1 MTEIVV
7 ARLDAGAEE
16 TRSLESCL
24 SDAERER
31 AARFRFERD
40 RRRFIVARARL
51 REELA
56 ARLGVR
62 PEARLGVRPE
72 AVRFAYGDNGKPRLA
87 DHALQFSVS
96 HCDDVALF
104 AFSKTAE
111 VGVDIE
117 AIRPV
122 READA
127 IAVQFFSPLE
137 HAGYAALAP
146 RDRLLGFFRVWTRKE
161 AYVKALG
168 VGFSMALE
176 RFDLSVAP
184 RGWRVHSF
192 FPLPGFI
199 ASLACHHG

>member
-7 ARLDAGAEE
+7 ARLDAGLEE

-24 SDAERER
+24 SGAERER

-62 PEARLGVRPE
+62 PEAVE
-72 AVRFAYGDNGKPRLA
+72 FAYGDNGKPRLPNQ
-87 DHALQFSVS
+87 ALQFSVS

-104 AFSKTAE
+104 AFSQVE
-111 VGVDIE
+111 VGVDVE

-122 READA
+122 READT

-184 RGWRVHSF
+184 RGWRLHSF

>member
-7 ARLDAGAEE
+7 ARLDAGPDE
-16 TRSLESCL
+16 TRALESCL
-24 SDAERER
+24 SGAERER

-56 ARLGVR
+56 ARLGM
-62 PEARLGVRPE
+62 RPE
-72 AVRFAYGDNGKPRLA
+72 AVQFAYGDNGKPRLT
-87 DHALQFSVS
+87 DQALQFSVS

-184 RGWRVHSF
+184 RGWHVLSF

>member
-7 ARLDAGAEE
+7 ARLDAGLEE

-24 SDAERER
+24 SGAERER

-62 PEARLGVRPE
+62 PEAVE
-72 AVRFAYGDNGKPRLA
+72 FAYGDNGKPRLPNQ
-87 DHALQFSVS
+87 ALQFSVS

-104 AFSKTAE
+104 AFSQVE
-111 VGVDIE
+111 VGVDVE

-122 READA
+122 READT

-168 VGFSMALE
+168 AGFSMALE

-184 RGWRVHSF
+184 RGWRLHSF

>member
-7 ARLDAGAEE
+7 ARLDTGPED

-40 RRRFIVARARL
+40 RRRFVVARARL

-56 ARLGVR
+56 KRLG
-62 PEARLGVRPE
+62 GRPE
-72 AVRFAYGDNGKPRLA
+72 AVEFAYGDNGKPRLPNQ
-87 DHALQFSVS
+87 ALQFSVS

-104 AFSKTAE
+104 AFSQTAQ
-111 VGVDIE
+111 VGVDVE

-184 RGWRVHSF
+184 RGWRLHSF
-192 FPLPGFI
+192 FPLPGFV
-199 ASLACHHG
+199 ASLASHHG

>member
-7 ARLDAGAEE
+7 ARLDAGADE

-24 SDAERER
+24 SSAERAR
-31 AARFRFERD
+31 AAKFKFERD

-56 ARLGVR
+56 ARLGVS
-62 PEARLGVRPE
+62 ARQVE
-72 AVRFAYGDNGKPRLA
+72 FAYGDNGKPRLA
-87 DHALQFSVS
+87 NQALQFSVS

-104 AFSKTAE
+104 AFSPDAE

-184 RGWRVHSF
+184 RGWRLHSF
-192 FPLPGFI
+192 FPLPGFV
-199 ASLACHHG
+199 ASLASHHG

>member
-56 ARLGVR
+56 
-62 PEARLGVRPE
+62 ARLGVRPE

-184 RGWRVHSF
+184 RGWHVHSF

>member
-7 ARLDAGAEE
+7 ARLDAGPEE

-24 SDAERER
+24 SEAERGR

-51 REELA
+51 RKELA
-56 ARLGVR
+56 ARLGTSAER
-62 PEARLGVRPE
+62 IE
-72 AVRFAYGDNGKPRLA
+72 FAYGDNGKPRLA
-87 DHALQFSVS
+87 DQAWQFSVS

-104 AFSKTAE
+104 AFSKTAQ

-184 RGWRVHSF
+184 RGWQLRSF

-199 ASLACHHG
+199 ASLAYHHG

>member
-24 SDAERER
+24 SSAERER
-31 AARFRFERD
+31 AAKFHFERD

-56 ARLGVR
+56 ARLGVS
-62 PEARLGVRPE
+62 ARQVE
-72 AVRFAYGDNGKPRLA
+72 FAYGDNGKPRLA
-87 DHALQFSVS
+87 NQALQFSVS

-104 AFSKTAE
+104 AFSHDAE

-184 RGWRVHSF
+184 RGWRLRSF
-192 FPLPGFI
+192 FPLPGFV
-199 ASLACHHG
+199 ASLASHHG

>member
-7 ARLDAGAEE
+7 ARLDAGPDE

-24 SDAERER
+24 SSAERER
-31 AARFRFERD
+31 AAKFHFERD

-56 ARLGVR
+56 ARLGIS
-62 PEARLGVRPE
+62 ARQVE
-72 AVRFAYGDNGKPRLA
+72 FAYGDNGKPRLA
-87 DHALQFSVS
+87 NQALQFSVS

-104 AFSKTAE
+104 AFSHDAE

-184 RGWRVHSF
+184 RGWRLHSF
-192 FPLPGFI
+192 FPLPGFV
-199 ASLACHHG
+199 ASLASHHG

>member
-7 ARLDAGAEE
+7 ARLEAGPEE

-24 SDAERER
+24 SSAERER
-31 AARFRFERD
+31 AAKFHFERD

-56 ARLGVR
+56 ARLGVSAKQV
-62 PEARLGVRPE
+62 E
-72 AVRFAYGDNGKPRLA
+72 FAYGDNGKPRLA
-87 DHALQFSVS
+87 DQVLHFSVS
-96 HCDDVALF
+96 HCDEVALF
-104 AFSKTAE
+104 AFSRTGE
-111 VGVDIE
+111 IGVDIE

>member
-62 PEARLGVRPE
+62 PA

-184 RGWRVHSF
+184 RGWHVHSF

>member
-24 SDAERER
+24 SSAERER
-31 AARFRFERD
+31 AAKFRFERD

-56 ARLGVR
+56 ARLGVS
-62 PEARLGVRPE
+62 ARQVE
-72 AVRFAYGDNGKPRLA
+72 FAYGDNGKPRLA
-87 DHALQFSVS
+87 NQALQFSVS

-104 AFSKTAE
+104 AFSPDAE

-184 RGWRVHSF
+184 RGWRLHSF
-192 FPLPGFI
+192 FPLPGFV
-199 ASLACHHG
+199 ASLASHHG

>member
-24 SDAERER
+24 SSAERER
-31 AARFRFERD
+31 AAKFHFERD

-56 ARLGVR
+56 ARLGVS
-62 PEARLGVRPE
+62 ARQVE
-72 AVRFAYGDNGKPRLA
+72 FAYGDNGKPRLA
-87 DHALQFSVS
+87 NQALQFSVS

-104 AFSKTAE
+104 AFSPDAE

-184 RGWRVHSF
+184 RGWRLHSF
-192 FPLPGFI
+192 FPLPGFV
-199 ASLACHHG
+199 ASLASHHG

>member
-24 SDAERER
+24 SSAERER
-31 AARFRFERD
+31 AAKFHFERD

-56 ARLGVR
+56 ARLGVSAKQI
-62 PEARLGVRPE
+62 E
-72 AVRFAYGDNGKPRLA
+72 FAYGDNGKPRLA
-87 DHALQFSVS
+87 NQALQFSVS

-104 AFSKTAE
+104 AFSPDAE

-184 RGWRVHSF
+184 RGWRLHSF
-192 FPLPGFI
+192 FPLPGFV
-199 ASLACHHG
+199 ASLASHHG

>member
-1 MTEIVV
+1 MTSMTEVV
-7 ARLDAGAEE
+7 VVRLD
-16 TRSLESCL
+16 LEPERDTL
-24 SDAERER
+24 SPTERHR
-31 AARFRFERD
+31 ARRFRFERD
-40 RRRFIVARARL
+40 RRRFIVARGRL

-62 PEARLGVRPE
+62 PERVALE
-72 AVRFAYGDNGKPRLA
+72 YGENGKPRLA
-87 DHALQFSVS
+87 GRELHFSVS
-96 HCDDVALF
+96 HCDDVALL
-104 AFSKTAE
+104 AFSKDAE
-111 VGVDIE
+111 IGVDVE

-184 RGWRVHSF
+184 RGWHLQSF

>member
-7 ARLDAGAEE
+7 ARLDAGPEE

-24 SDAERER
+24 SSEERER
-31 AARFRFERD
+31 AAKFRFERD
-40 RRRFIVARARL
+40 RRRFVVARARL

-56 ARLGVR
+56 GRLG
-62 PEARLGVRPE
+62 LRPE
-72 AVRFAYGDNGKPRLA
+72 AVELAYGDNGKPRLA
-87 DHALQFSVS
+87 DQVLHFSVS

-104 AFSKTAE
+104 AFSRSGE
-111 VGVDIE
+111 IGVDIE

>member
-1 MTEIVV
+1 
-7 ARLDAGAEE
+7 
-16 TRSLESCL
+16 
-24 SDAERER
+24 
-31 AARFRFERD
+31 
-40 RRRFIVARARL
+40 
-51 REELA
+51 
-56 ARLGVR
+56 
-62 PEARLGVRPE
+62 
-72 AVRFAYGDNGKPRLA
+72 
-87 DHALQFSVS
+87 
-96 HCDDVALF
+96 
-104 AFSKTAE
+104 

-127 IAVQFFSPLE
+127 IAIQFFSPLE

-184 RGWRVHSF
+184 RGWHVHSF

>member
-56 ARLGVR
+56 
-62 PEARLGVRPE
+62 ARLGVRPE

-127 IAVQFFSPLE
+127 IAIQFFSPLE

-184 RGWRVHSF
+184 RGWHLRSF

>member
-7 ARLDAGAEE
+7 ARLDAGPEE

-24 SDAERER
+24 SSAERER
-31 AARFRFERD
+31 AAKFHFERD

-56 ARLGVR
+56 ARLGVS
-62 PEARLGVRPE
+62 ARQVQ
-72 AVRFAYGDNGKPRLA
+72 FAYGDNGKPRLA
-87 DHALQFSVS
+87 NHSLQFSVS

-104 AFSKTAE
+104 AFSPDAE

-184 RGWRVHSF
+184 RGWRLHSF
-192 FPLPGFI
+192 FPLPGFV
-199 ASLACHHG
+199 ASLASHHG

>member
-56 ARLGVR
+56 
-62 PEARLGVRPE
+62 ARLGVRPE

-184 RGWRVHSF
+184 RGWHLRSF

>member
-24 SDAERER
+24 SSAERER
-31 AARFRFERD
+31 AAKFHFERD

-56 ARLGVR
+56 ARLGVSAKQV
-62 PEARLGVRPE
+62 E
-72 AVRFAYGDNGKPRLA
+72 FAYGDNGKPRLA
-87 DHALQFSVS
+87 NHALQFSVS

-104 AFSKTAE
+104 AFSPDAE

-184 RGWRVHSF
+184 RGWRLHSF
-192 FPLPGFI
+192 FPLPGFV
-199 ASLACHHG
+199 ASLASHHG

>member
-7 ARLDAGAEE
+7 ARLDAGPEE

-31 AARFRFERD
+31 AARFRFARD
-40 RRRFIVARARL
+40 RRRFVVTRARL

-62 PEARLGVRPE
+62 AEEVEFEHGA
-72 AVRFAYGDNGKPRLA
+72 NGKPWLA
-87 DHALQFSVS
+87 PRFADSGWRFNLS
-96 HCDDVALF
+96 HCGDVAVY
-104 AFSKTAE
+104 AFSQRHD
-111 VGVDIE
+111 VGIDVE

-127 IAVQFFSPLE
+127 IALQFFSPLE
-137 HAGYAALAP
+137 QAAFAALAP
-146 RDRLLGFFRVWTRKE
+146 RDRLLGFLRVWTRKE

-184 RGWRVHSF
+184 HGWRLHSF

-199 ASLACHHG
+199 ASFACRHG

>member
-7 ARLDAGAEE
+7 ARLDAGPEE

-24 SDAERER
+24 SSEERER

-40 RRRFIVARARL
+40 RRRFVVARARL
-51 REELA
+51 RAELA
-56 ARLGVR
+56 ARLG
-62 PEARLGVRPE
+62 LRPE
-72 AVRFAYGDNGKPRLA
+72 AVELAYGDNGKPRLA
-87 DHALQFSVS
+87 NQALHFSVS

-104 AFSKTAE
+104 AFSRTGE
-111 VGVDIE
+111 IGVDIE

>member
-7 ARLDAGAEE
+7 ARLDAGPEE

-56 ARLGVR
+56 ARLGVSAGQV
-62 PEARLGVRPE
+62 E
-72 AVRFAYGDNGKPRLA
+72 FAYGENGKPRLA
-87 DHALQFSVS
+87 NQALQFSVS

-104 AFSKTAE
+104 AFSPDAE
-111 VGVDIE
+111 VGVDVE
-117 AIRPV
+117 AIRQV

-127 IAVQFFSPLE
+127 IAIQFFSPLE

-146 RDRLLGFFRVWTRKE
+146 RDRLLGFLRVWTRKE
-161 AYVKALG
+161 AYIKALG

-176 RFDLSVAP
+176 HFDLSVAP
-184 RGWRVHSF
+184 RGWRLHSF

-199 ASLACHHG
+199 ASFATHHG

>member
-7 ARLDAGAEE
+7 ARLDTGPED

-40 RRRFIVARARL
+40 RRRFVVARARL

-56 ARLGVR
+56 M
-62 PEARLGVRPE
+62 RLGVRPE
-72 AVRFAYGDNGKPRLA
+72 AVEFAYGDNGKPRLA
-87 DHALQFSVS
+87 NHELQFSVS

-104 AFSKTAE
+104 AFSQTAQ
-111 VGVDIE
+111 VGVDVE

-184 RGWRVHSF
+184 RGWRLHSF

-199 ASLACHHG
+199 ASLASHHG

>member
-7 ARLDAGAEE
+7 ARLDAGPDE

-24 SDAERER
+24 SITERER
-31 AARFRFERD
+31 AAKFHFERD

-56 ARLGVR
+56 ARLGVSAQQV
-62 PEARLGVRPE
+62 E
-72 AVRFAYGDNGKPRLA
+72 FAYGDNGKPRLA
-87 DHALQFSVS
+87 NQALQFSVS

-104 AFSKTAE
+104 AFSHDAE

-184 RGWRVHSF
+184 RGWRLHSF
-192 FPLPGFI
+192 FPLPGFV
-199 ASLACHHG
+199 ASLASHHG